1 MDLAIFVVFALTLV
15 AIVALGRGI
24 HAKLFGIEI
33 ATQDDSIAT
42 SKKKSNQLSHGDGD
56 HPFYR

>member
-33 ATQDDSIAT
+33 ATQDDSVVT
-42 SKKKSNQLSHGDGD
+42 SKKKSEQLSHGDD
-56 HPFYR
+56 EIPLL